1 MPNFPS
7 LTPAST
13 TNVDEGT
20 DLISNARA
28 DIKNNFDNVNSIIS
42 TFDGK
47 TIVVT
52 DESQAFTKQQYLSL
66 QTLSNTDDSAGG
78 IAWDLS
84 NNQVAQ
90 LTLGSASTLANPT
103 NQQAGATYVLIVKQP
118 AGANYTL
125 AFDTAYKFA
134 GGTAPTITATNG
146 AVDILTFISDGTNM
160 YGGFIQDFS

>member
-13 TNVDEGT
+13 SNVDEGT

-42 TFDGK
+42 TLDGK
-47 TIVVT
+47 AIVVT
-52 DESQAFTKQQYLSL
+52 DETQAFTKQQYLSL
-66 QTLSNTDDSAGG
+66 QTLTPGSS
-78 IAWDLS
+78 ISWDLL
-84 NNQVAQ
+84 NNQVATV
-90 LTLGSASTLANPT
+90 TLDQTSTLANPT
-103 NQQAGATYVLIVKQP
+103 NQQAGATYVIIVKQP
-118 AGANYTL
+118 GGANYTL

-160 YGGFIQDFS
+160 YGGFLQDFS